1 MYYLFIYNI
10 FSANTLTE
18 GLVQHEKNAIEMVR
32 YIEHH
37 KLPVLTSNIAAFQN
51 DDQTRA
57 TTNPAES
64 WNRSMQRYCQ
74 TNRNSSMYI
83 LMEKIVS
90 FLTEQSVQ
98 TSLGYQNKGKYVLK
112 KQVAQSRIEKWDS
125 LLSDTAK
132 AFVQNILNR
141 EAMVSSVGQL
151 FEHHLNVLCGI
162 SDSEAKSYELIASNI
177 LATSSSVNVVSI
189 EDEETLPICNVYD
202 SHSDITK
209 PCWWTVRSND
219 KLWSQLRCSC
229 KV

>member
-1 MYYLFIYNI
+1 
-10 FSANTLTE
+10 
-18 GLVQHEKNAIEMVR
+18 
-32 YIEHH
+32 
-37 KLPVLTSNIAAFQN
+37 
-51 DDQTRA
+51 
-57 TTNPAES
+57 
-64 WNRSMQRYCQ
+64 
-74 TNRNSSMYI
+74 
-83 LMEKIVS
+83 
-90 FLTEQSVQ
+90 
-98 TSLGYQNKGKYVLK
+98 
-112 KQVAQSRIEKWDS
+112 

-141 EAMVSSVGQL
+141 EAMVSSVSQL

-219 KLWSQLRCSC
+219 KLWSQLRYSC